1 MVSPNSI
8 LVSIIMP
15 VFNSEDFLEEAIE
28 SVLAQTHSN
37 FQLIIVYDESTDRSL
52 EIIKDYC
59 SRDMRVLYFR
69 GDGEGLSGALNIGI
83 EKSEG
88 KFIARMDSDD
98 ICDRRRLEKQIS
110 LLEQENIDICGG
122 HSLLIDASD
131 RINGVSISPLGH
143 QACTLGLGFDVPFFH
158 PTVMM
163 RSSFLLEHD
172 LRYGQSCYK
181 AAEDYDLWVRMHQA
195 GALFGNVDDIVLKYR
210 VLGDSLSRNNR
221 LMLRDSKGLSNDFF
235 KKNYIYC
242 LQNIRSISEF
252 GNSSEKSLAV
262 RFIWHSFFKKGNV
275 FLAKYLKF
283 IGFKVF
289 VYATLSEM
297 IRTLRFRMW

>member
-1 MVSPNSI
+1 MDSSNSV

-15 VFNSEDFLEEAIE
+15 VFNSEEFLERAIE
-28 SVLAQTHSN
+28 SILFQTHSN
-37 FQLIIVYDESTDRSL
+37 FELIVIYDESTDGSL
-52 EIIKDYC
+52 EIIEDYC
-59 SRDMRVLYFR
+59 FRDTRVKFLK
-69 GDGEGLSGALNIGI
+69 GNKQGISGALNIGI
-83 EKSEG
+83 EQSEG

-98 ICDRRRLEKQIS
+98 ICDRTRLEKQIS

-122 HSLLIDASD
+122 HSLLMDASD

-163 RSSFLLEHD
+163 RSSFLIEHD
-172 LRYGQSCYK
+172 LRYGQSRYK

-221 LMLRDSKGLSNDFF
+221 LMLRDSKGLSNEFF
-235 KKNYIYC
+235 RNNYIYC
-242 LQNIRSISEF
+242 LQNIGSISEF

-289 VYATLSEM
+289 VYATLSEI